1 MRILIVDDENKKATE
16 IKKVCKTNS
25 DVKDEDIIIVPGVIE
40 AIAKMKEEKYQLVI
54 TDMCLPES
62 YGSDLIDKG
71 GLELI
76 RILNKDKRV
85 YSPNEIIVLSS
96 HKNLVIQY
104 SDEIKKESFDIIY
117 YDDSSVEWR
126 EKFWIS

>member
-96 HKNLVIQY
+96 HKKSCYPI
-104 SDEIKKESFDIIY
+104 
-117 YDDSSVEWR
+117 
-126 EKFWIS
+126 